1 MMRGPLDRLARLDPT
16 RLVGP
21 RAVDVAR
28 RLPGVT
34 AGERVVQ
41 RLEDAVLRELGRRL
55 DEAGARPELSA
66 GEPGGPGGPR
76 PSPSRPSR
84 PSRTPGTPGTPNDAP
99 EPSPTQLMDSLLRR
113 SIDQDPAAGER
124 SLVDLMIRELVPDE
138 ARMLAALSDGSAF
151 PVIDVVARGGG
162 ESGRVLLG
170 NASSL
175 GRQAGVVLPERV
187 PVYLTHMLALG
198 LAQRGGEDPKLR
210 EEYEILLTEP
220 AVMKARAHPP
230 AGLRRP
236 RTVRATV
243 RISDLGRS
251 VWTASRGE

>member
-1 MMRGPLDRLARLDPT
+1 MGGPLDRLARLDPT

-21 RAVDVAR
+21 RAVGVAR

-66 GEPGGPGGPR
+66 GEPGGP
-76 PSPSRPSR
+76 RPSR
-84 PSRTPGTPGTPNDAP
+84 TPDTPRTPGTPGTPSGAP
-99 EPSPTQLMDSLLRR
+99 EPSPTELMDSLLRR

-124 SLVDLMIRELVPDE
+124 SLVELMIRELVPDE

-151 PVIDVVARGGG
+151 PVIDVVVRGGG

>member
-1 MMRGPLDRLARLDPT
+1 MMGGPLDRLARLDPT

-28 RLPGVT
+28 RLPGVS
-34 AGERVVQ
+34 AGERIVQ
-41 RLEDAVLRELGRRL
+41 RVEDAVLRELGRRL
-55 DEAGARPELSA
+55 EDVGARPELGA
-66 GEPGGPGGPR
+66 GDPG
-76 PSPSRPSR
+76 
-84 PSRTPGTPGTPNDAP
+84 DAA
-99 EPSPTQLMDSLLRR
+99 EPSPTELMDSLLRR

-124 SLVDLMIRELVPDE
+124 SLVELIIRELVPDE

-162 ESGRVLLG
+162 ESGRVLIG

-198 LAQRGGEDPKLR
+198 LAERGGEEAKLR

-251 VWTASRGE
+251 VWTASRGA